1 MEYISEIRALL
12 ASPKDIIITSHRN
25 PDGDALG
32 ASLALYHY
40 LIQSGHQ
47 VQILFPS
54 DYPDFFDWMPDIK
67 RIIDFDNNPD
77 ECKVIAERAQIAF
90 YLDFNSIDRIDKLG
104 ELLDTL
110 NMRKIMIDHHLYPEP
125 AAEFILSDTTA
136 SSTCE
141 MIFDFICA
149 LGDRKAINRTIGD
162 CLYTGIVTDT
172 GSFKYST
179 SPKLF
184 RIVSELLELGVDDY
198 ELQDLIANNLNEKQL
213 RLLGHCLHNRMEILP
228 EFKTG
233 IISLTKEDY
242 ATFDIQ
248 RGDTEGIVNYLL
260 KLREI
265 QVAAFFMEQPT
276 IVKMSFRSKGDFSVH
291 ELARQHFKGGGH
303 KNASGGSSFQSL
315 SATLKRFKALLPDY
329 ANELNH

>member
-25 PDGDALG
+25 PDGDAIG

-54 DYPDFFDWMPDIK
+54 DYPDFFDWMPAVQ
-67 RIIDFDNNPD
+67 RILDFDNSPE
-77 ECKVIAERAQIAF
+77 ECKAIAAKAQIVF

-104 ELLDTL
+104 EYLETL
-110 NMRKIMIDHHLYPEP
+110 NMRRIMIDHHLFPEP
-125 AAEFILSDTTA
+125 AADYIISDTTA

-141 MIFDFICA
+141 MIYDFICNM
-149 LGDRKAINRTIGD
+149 GDKLAINRTVGD
-162 CLYTGIVTDT
+162 CIYTGIVTDT
-172 GSFKYST
+172 GSFKYNT

-184 RIVSELLELGVDDY
+184 RLVSELVELGVDDY
-198 ELQDLIANNLNEKQL
+198 ELQDLITNNLSEKQL

-228 EFKTG
+228 EYKTG
-233 IISLTKEDY
+233 IIALTKEDY

-265 QVAAFFMEQPT
+265 RFAAFIMEQPT

-291 ELARQHFKGGGH
+291 ELARKNFKGGGH
-303 KNASGGSSFQSL
+303 KNAAGGSSFQTL
-315 SATLKRFKALLPDY
+315 SATLKRFKALLPEY
-329 ANELNH
+329 KSELNH

>member
-67 RIIDFDNNPD
+67 RILDFDNNPD

-104 ELLDTL
+104 ELLDSL

-125 AAEFILSDTTA
+125 AADYIISDTTA

-149 LGDRKAINRTIGD
+149 LGDRKAINRAIGD

-184 RIVSELLELGVDDY
+184 RIVSDLIELGVDDY

-213 RLLGHCLHNRMEILP
+213 RLLGHCLNNRMEILT

-291 ELARQHFKGGGH
+291 ELARKHFKGGGH

-315 SATLKRFKALLPDY
+315 SATLNRFKTLLPEY
-329 ANELNH
+329 ASELNH

>member
-213 RLLGHCLHNRMEILP
+213 RLLGHCLDNRMEILP

-291 ELARQHFKGGGH
+291 ELARKHFKGGGH

-315 SATLKRFKALLPDY
+315 SATLKRFKGLLPEY

>member
-1 MEYISEIRALL
+1 MEYISEIRSLL

-25 PDGDALG
+25 PDGDAIG

-40 LIQSGHQ
+40 LMQSGHQ

-54 DYPDFFDWMPDIK
+54 DYPDFFDWMPAVE
-67 RIIDFDNNPD
+67 RILDFDNSPD
-77 ECKVIAERAQIAF
+77 ECKAVAERAEIAF

-104 ELLDTL
+104 EFLQTL
-110 NMRKIMIDHHLYPEP
+110 NLRSIMIDHHLYPEP
-125 AAEFILSDTTA
+125 AADYIISDTSA

-141 MIFDFICA
+141 MIYDFICA
-149 LGDRKAINRTIGD
+149 LGDKNSIDRLIGD
-162 CLYTGIVTDT
+162 CIYTGIVTDT
-172 GSFKYST
+172 GSFKYNT

-184 RIVSELLELGVDDY
+184 RMVSELVELGVDDY
-198 ELQDLIANNLNEKQL
+198 ELQDLITNNLNEKQL

-228 EFKTG
+228 EYKTG
-233 IISLTKEDY
+233 IIALTKEDY

-265 QVAAFFMEQPT
+265 RFAAFIMEQPT

-291 ELARQHFKGGGH
+291 ELARKYFKGGGH
-303 KNASGGSSFQSL
+303 KNAAGGSSFQNL
-315 SATLKRFKALLPDY
+315 GATLKRFKALLPEY
-329 ANELNH
+329 ERELNY

>member
-32 ASLALYHY
+32 ASLGLYHY

-67 RIIDFDNNPD
+67 RILDFDNSP
-77 ECKVIAERAQIAF
+77 EACKVIAERAQIAF

-213 RLLGHCLHNRMEILP
+213 RLLGHCLDNRMEILP

-291 ELARQHFKGGGH
+291 ELARKHFKGGGH

-315 SATLKRFKALLPDY
+315 TATLKRFKALLPEY